1 MVNIIKKNGDIQK
14 FNGEKIKRAIRKS
27 ASRVCVTLSDKEEKQ
42 VVDSVKKQLQF
53 QETDIKVDTIH
64 NMVEVALDHVN
75 SDVARSYRE
84 YRDNKNQF
92 ASMLDKVYSKKLSLN
107 FIGDRSNANSDSA
120 LVTTQKAIVY
130 NELNSEL
137 YKKFFLT
144 QKEERAVSD
153 GYIYI
158 HDRGS
163 RLDTI
168 NCCIYDMKNLIT
180 GGFFMGNLD
189 YQEPKSLEVAF
200 DLIGDVTLNAASSQ
214 YGGFTIPQVDK
225 LFAPYA
231 EKSYKKYYNEFLEIA
246 CEAEDSVDKICSEKD
261 YTLITRW
268 TDGLAEG
275 EFDHVGDYGICKKES
290 ENFNNLNES
299 IDEFYRKADDYA
311 TNKVRRDFEQGFQSW
326 EMKFNS
332 VASSRGD
339 YPFTAITFGL
349 GTGKFETMCS
359 SICMKVRAGG
369 QGNEGH
375 KHPVL
380 FPKLSFFYDENLHG
394 EGKKLEWLFDEALN
408 CSMKTMYPDF
418 ISLTGD
424 GYAPRMYKKYGV
436 AISRMGC
443 IDYSE
448 KLTISDRNFGYSPR
462 ELMIGEFFKSLKDGK
477 GFNYTSSRVK
487 RISKKIRDENDRK
500 KFEERGYIWYDGE
513 LMNQWAKDFKEYY
526 GRRPTRGDVKEYFGY
541 DLHRKS
547 IRNSRGIDSSLF
559 NLWDSYLE
567 LKVVDLL
574 KNNKFIEVN
583 TIQECV
589 SDMMFVRNKML
600 RNGDGIAKQ
609 IDIYFPTRKMGI
621 EVQDFATHSHVDNEE
636 YTINGSH
643 MEGRAFKKGPSYSR
657 SKETF
662 FKNLGVTITEIWE
675 DSIRKNDYSTLS
687 DVLGI
692 ELNSVDHERTE
703 IVKTID
709 TDDVEM
715 IDLDGIGI
723 KRYVKDI
730 DGSWV
735 QVHKIIKNKN
745 VTDWVLITFA
755 TGKTVLVTS
764 DHPFITESGQL
775 IASELC
781 VGQNLIDDNDELIR
795 IVSIEHINRTANSY
809 DIETSSGTFVFS
821 GIQSHNCRAQ
831 TSPWFER
838 GGMEPADENDKPI
851 YDGRFNM
858 GAISLHFSMIAAKAK
873 KEDKDFF
880 EVLEYYL
887 DMVRGIHKRTVEFLS
902 HKKAGIN
909 PLGFCQGGFYHGNK
923 NPDEE
928 LGLDFLK
935 PMTISFGIIGLNEA
949 SVFETGKPIHEDN
962 SWAIKVLKFINDYA
976 DKYKKID
983 GILYAIYGTPG
994 ESLCSTQSTQ
1004 MKKKYGIIKGVSDKD
1019 YVTNSFHCHVSADIT
1034 PIQKQDIEYPMFHL
1048 CNGGNIGY
1056 ARMRSNYNFK
1066 AFKDITKRAM
1076 KMGFYWG
1083 NNQQLDWCEDCGF
1096 AFSDSDTCPKCG
1108 SEHITRIERMNGYL
1122 SYASIRGKTMYSDAK
1137 LTEFK
1142 DRKSM

>member
-27 ASRVCVTLSDKEEKQ
+27 ASRVCVTLSDKDEKQ
-42 VVDSVKKQLQF
+42 VVDSVKKQLQY

-246 CEAEDSVDKICSEKD
+246 CEAEESVNKICSEKD
-261 YTLITRW
+261 YTLILRW
-268 TDGLAEG
+268 NDELSNYYT
-275 EFDHVGDYGICKKES
+275 HVGDYGI
-290 ENFNNLNES
+290 LNAD
-299 IDEFYRKADDYA
+299 IDEFYKKADEYA

-359 SICMKVRAGG
+359 SVCMKVRADG

-394 EGKKLEWLFDEALN
+394 EGKELEWLFDEALN

-418 ISLTGD
+418 ISLSGD

-443 IDYSE
+443 VDKNSKITIKIDNKIETLSFDDVWN
-448 KLTISDRNFGYSPR
+448 KL
-462 ELMIGEFFKSLKDGK
+462 
-477 GFNYTSSRVK
+477 
-487 RISKKIRDENDRK
+487 
-500 KFEERGYIWYDGE
+500 
-513 LMNQWAKDFKEYY
+513 
-526 GRRPTRGDVKEYFGY
+526 
-541 DLHRKS
+541 
-547 IRNSRGIDSSLF
+547 
-559 NLWDSYLE
+559 
-567 LKVVDLL
+567 VD
-574 KNNKFIEVN
+574 K
-583 TIQECV
+583 
-589 SDMMFVRNKML
+589 
-600 RNGDGIAKQ
+600 
-609 IDIYFPTRKMGI
+609 
-621 EVQDFATHSHVDNEE
+621 
-636 YTINGSH
+636 
-643 MEGRAFKKGPSYSR
+643 
-657 SKETF
+657 
-662 FKNLGVTITEIWE
+662 
-675 DSIRKNDYSTLS
+675 TLS
-687 DVLGI
+687 DSI
-692 ELNSVDHERTE
+692 TKHINNDDKHFTE
-703 IVKTID
+703 Y
-709 TDDVEM
+709 
-715 IDLDGIGI
+715 IDLDGVEILDRDGFVKCNRILKNHNENNWVCI
-723 KRYVKDI
+723 KITTIEGDEKE
-730 DGSWV
+730 
-735 QVHKIIKNKN
+735 
-745 VTDWVLITFA
+745 LICTH
-755 TGKTVLVTS
+755 
-764 DHPFITESGQL
+764 DHPITLSNGTTKQ
-775 IASELC
+775 ASELI
-781 VGQNLIDDNDELIR
+781 NDD
-795 IVSIEHINRTANSY
+795 IVITFKEQGRTEPFFSTVKSIEMIDMVDDSFDVTTESEH
-809 DIETSSGTFVFS
+809 FS
-821 GIQSHNCRAQ
+821 VNGIWSHNCRAQ

-838 GGMEPADENDKPI
+838 GGMEPADENDKPV

-923 NPDEE
+923 DPDEE
-928 LGLDFLK
+928 LGLEFLK

-949 SVFETGKPIHEDN
+949 SVFVTGKPIHEDN
-962 SWAIKVLKFINDYA
+962 TWAIKVLKFINDYA

-994 ESLCSTQSTQ
+994 ESLVATQAMQ

-1096 AFSDSDTCPKCG
+1096 AFSDSDVCPKCG

-1122 SYASIRGKTMYSDAK
+1122 SYSSIRGKTMYSDTK
-1137 LTEFK
+1137 LAEFK